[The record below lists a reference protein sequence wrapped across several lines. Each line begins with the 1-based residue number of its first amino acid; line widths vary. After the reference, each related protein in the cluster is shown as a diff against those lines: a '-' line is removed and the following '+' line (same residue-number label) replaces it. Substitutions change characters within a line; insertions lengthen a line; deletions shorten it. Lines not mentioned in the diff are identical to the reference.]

1 MAVRFRVGA
10 DGVGAGAPAAVG
22 IWMLLLV
29 IGASPISASP
39 ISASPINASPV
50 NASAAG
56 MAAGGPSPA
65 AIPVSVEAPPDG
77 TSPGTSPGTSSGT
90 SGNEATPLAP
100 QRPATSQGPAHRNDI
115 LRRLQ
120 REPLTLFDWGL
131 ANLERDLHR
140 ASQQLGQEDFAN
152 VPPRSSATY
161 RWRDGRIR
169 LSASFFVPAA
179 ARTTQGCVVQFRR
192 LVDALVAEAPQ
203 GPDAASWYLG
213 SAFQPSGHFWTSR
226 FEDTGAKLLQ
236 VVDLRVSLRAPS
248 YDKLAGD
255 TRRIDCSGPL
265 NAAEEALRFEAIS

>member
-1 MAVRFRVGA
+1 MAVTFRTGSGGTGSGGAGA
-10 DGVGAGAPAAVG
+10 DGGGAGAPPSIG
-22 IWMLLLV
+22 ICICIVLLLM
-29 IGASPISASP
+29 IGAGPA
-39 ISASPINASPV
+39 V
-50 NASAAG
+50 LAAE
-56 MAAGGPSPA
+56 GPAPM

-77 TSPGTSPGTSSGT
+77 GPSETP
-90 SGNEATPLAP
+90 GNEATPAAP
-100 QRPATSQGPAHRNDI
+100 QRSNDI

-140 ASQQLGQEDFAN
+140 ASQQLGQEDYAT

-169 LSASFFVPAA
+169 LSASFFIPAV
-179 ARTTQGCVVQFRR
+179 ARTPQGCVVQFRR

-265 NAAEEALRFEAIS
+265 NAAEEALSFEAIS

>member
-1 MAVRFRVGA
+1 MAVAVGVRL
-10 DGVGAGAPAAVG
+10 GVLAPKLIWTVLLLASVCWTVAVAAQERRPEAAPASIATP
-22 IWMLLLV
+22 
-29 IGASPISASP
+29 ADATPADATP
-39 ISASPINASPV
+39 ADAT
-50 NASAAG
+50 AAD
-56 MAAGGPSPA
+56 AAPA
-65 AIPVSVEAPPDG
+65 E
-77 TSPGTSPGTSSGT
+77 T
-90 SGNEATPLAP
+90 SGNDAAPVAP
-100 QRPATSQGPAHRNDI
+100 QRPTTPQRPARGNDI

-140 ASQQLGQEDFAN
+140 ASQRLGEEDYAS
-152 VPPRSSATY
+152 VAPRSSATY

-169 LSASFFVPAA
+169 LSASFFVPAE
-179 ARTTQGCVVQFRR
+179 ARTAEGCVAQFRR
-192 LVDALVAEAPQ
+192 LVGALVADAPQ

-255 TRRIDCSGPL
+255 TRRIDCSGSL
-265 NAAEEALRFEAIS
+265 DAAEETLRFEAIS

>member
-1 MAVRFRVGA
+1 MAVTFRVGTA
-10 DGVGAGAPAAVG
+10 GVGAGATASIRIWIVLLFAVG
-22 IWMLLLV
+22 LVLL
-29 IGASPISASP
+29 GAGPA
-39 ISASPINASPV
+39 V
-50 NASAAG
+50 
-56 MAAGGPSPA
+56 MAAEGPSPA
-65 AIPVSVEAPPDG
+65 VLPASVETP
-77 TSPGTSPGTSSGT
+77 PGTISSET
-90 SGNEATPLAP
+90 SGNDAAPEAP
-100 QRPATSQGPAHRNDI
+100 QRPATSQGPGQRNDI

-140 ASQQLGQEDFAN
+140 ASQQLGQEDFTS

>member
-1 MAVRFRVGA
+1 MAVTFRVGVGSVGA
-10 DGVGAGAPAAVG
+10 DGLGAGTTATVG
-22 IWMLLLV
+22 IWMLLLLV
-29 IGASPISASP
+29 IGASPM
-39 ISASPINASPV
+39 
-50 NASAAG
+50 NASAAV
-56 MAAGGPSPA
+56 MAAEDLSPA
-65 AIPVSVEAPPDG
+65 AIPVSVEVPPDG
-77 TSPGTSPGTSSGT
+77 ASSGTSSGT
-90 SGNEATPLAP
+90 SGNEATPPAP
-100 QRPATSQGPAHRNDI
+100 QRPAAPQRPQRSNDI

-179 ARTTQGCVVQFRR
+179 ARTTQGCVLQFRR

-255 TRRIDCSGPL
+255 TRRVDCSGPL